1 MDWKTASSYYEAR
14 LTDALNVQRHAVD
27 LANLP
32 QAEVPTRLKDIL
44 LEEEEPT
51 RRQLERLKKREF
63 RIAVVGLEKA
73 GKSTFINAWL
83 ECDLL
88 PAKAGRCTFTTT
100 QIYSVENE
108 SEQRLEVQARTEE
121 EFINL
126 LKELEKEGAKE
137 GAKEDLRT
145 IRSNEITLQ
154 QVIKEGK
161 RIFQFTRL
169 EDIKDKLKK
178 YVADE
183 KYAHAVLEARL
194 YTNKLAQAEGIVF
207 YDVPGLDSGLAKH
220 VDEAQAMLSDC
231 DAVILVQRDP
241 SLKEKEQEIIKFT
254 ELGDKNVTVADKLFV
269 FLSRIDSL
277 GSPEALKTHIEE
289 ASQDWLRRAKLPPE
303 RIVSGSA
310 GAYLILNN
318 LVGEQTKL
326 EIKKASKI
334 RDDLQDLTGITD
346 EETLRTRATG
356 IPVIKDKIFSYINTE
371 RVDILTK
378 RCEASINK
386 IMTSSEEIYRIVSKN
401 YPDNPEEAKIFE
413 ENNRRVLFTEWWDQK
428 WETIKADL
436 QKYYEDYVIKKSLD
450 SLDTKSFTQ
459 MEKFRERYLQIVDI
473 EMKKLR
479 EETFKKK
486 DTIFLANSNPEYDRM
501 KANFAWRDDLYSDI
515 TKLLS
520 SIAHQLAVELKD
532 EALQLVKY
540 MTHLLWGS
548 NQVKSRLIQNSEEYF
563 LEKLENSLSVLFLRF
578 ARPVAEAL
586 IRGPVNSDTR
596 NKIIKTLGVD
606 IEIIDNYYIGKELA
620 FQVLKKYV
628 KYGSDLLFNPEL
640 RQQVLGVREVATQIY
655 GVVEQIVVDVSNELK
670 SPQEREEAEAVVSE
684 VKHDI
689 YAFEEYLRYAIFDA
703 AGFESYCIQELKG
716 LIDSFRD
723 KKGTWNGVAINE
735 WMQGNSLLLAEIP
748 DQLKSQESNLEVSER
763 LRQLSIALKRNHSLA
778 GL

>member
-1 MDWKTASSYYEAR
+1 MDWKIASSYYEAR
-14 LTDALNVQRHAVD
+14 LTDALNVQQHAVN
-27 LANLP
+27 LAKLP
-32 QAEVPTRLKDIL
+32 QAQVPTRLKEIL

-100 QIYSVENE
+100 QIYSVKNE
-108 SEQRLEVQARTEE
+108 SEQKLEVHARTEE
-121 EFINL
+121 EFSNL
-126 LKELEKEGAKE
+126 LKELEKEGAKD

-154 QVIKEGK
+154 QVIREGK
-161 RIFQFTRL
+161 CDFEFTRL

-231 DAVILVQRDP
+231 DAVILVQRFT
-241 SLKEKEQEIIKFT
+241 SLREKELEIIKFT

-277 GSPEALKTHIEE
+277 ATPEALKTHIEE

-310 GAYLILNN
+310 GAYLSLNN
-318 LVGEQTKL
+318 LAGEQTKL
-326 EIKKASKI
+326 EIGDASDIKAK
-334 RDDLQDLTGITD
+334 LQKLTGITD
-346 EETLRTRATG
+346 EETLQTKGTG
-356 IPVIKDKIFSYINTE
+356 IPVIKDKIFNYINTE

-378 RCEASINK
+378 RCEASLNK
-386 IMTSSEEIYRIVSKN
+386 IMSSSEEIYRIVSKN
-401 YPDNPEEAKIFE
+401 YPENPEEAKLFE

-428 WETIKADL
+428 WEIIKADL
-436 QKYYEDYVIKKSLD
+436 QKYYQDSIANESWESSDSKSLA
-450 SLDTKSFTQ
+450 Q
-459 MEKFRERYLQIVDI
+459 IEKFRARYLQIVDI

-486 DTIFLANSNPEYDRM
+486 DTIFLANAYPVFAQM
-501 KANFAWRDDLYSDI
+501 KANFAWREDLYSDI

-520 SIAHQLAVELKD
+520 SIAHQLAVELKN
-532 EALQLVKY
+532 EALELVKY

-586 IRGPVNSDTR
+586 IRCPVNSDTR
-596 NKIIKTLGVD
+596 NKIIKSLGVD
-606 IEIIDNYYIGKELA
+606 IEIIDNYYTGEELA

-628 KYGSDLLFNPEL
+628 KYGSDLLFNSEL
-640 RQQVLGVREVATQIY
+640 RQQVLGLREVGTQISE
-655 GVVEQIVVDVSNELK
+655 VVKQRVVDVSKEPEF
-670 SPQEREEAEAVVSE
+670 SPETEEAEAIVFE

-689 YAFEEYLRYAIFDA
+689 NALEEYLRYAIFDA

-735 WMQGNSLLLAEIP
+735 WMQGNSLLFAEIP
-748 DQLKSQESNLEVSER
+748 NNLKSQESNLEVSER
-763 LRQLSIALKRNHSLA
+763 LRQLSIALKRNPSLEV
-778 GL
+778 

>member
-14 LTDALNVQRHAVD
+14 LTDALNVQRHAVN

-32 QAEVPTRLKDIL
+32 QAQVPTRLKDIL
-44 LEEEEPT
+44 LQEAEPT

-100 QIYSVENE
+100 QLYSVKNE
-108 SEQRLEVQARTEE
+108 SEQSLEVQARTEE

-126 LKELEKEGAKE
+126 LKELEKI
-137 GAKEDLRT
+137 GAKEDLKT
-145 IRSNEITLQ
+145 IKVNEITLQ
-154 QVIKEGK
+154 QVRSEPK
-161 RIFQFTRL
+161 RVFPFTRL
-169 EDIKDKLKK
+169 EDIREPLKK

-241 SLKEKEQEIIKFT
+241 NLKEKEQEIIKFT

-277 GSPEALKTHIEE
+277 ATPEALKTHIEE

-310 GAYLILNN
+310 GAYLSLNN
-318 LVGEQTKL
+318 LAGEQTKL
-326 EIKKASKI
+326 EIGDASDIKAK
-334 RDDLQDLTGITD
+334 LQKLTGITD
-346 EETLRTRATG
+346 EETLRTKATG
-356 IPVIKDKIFSYINTE
+356 IPVIKDKIFNYINTK

-386 IMTSSEEIYRIVSKN
+386 IMSSSEEIYRIVSKN
-401 YPDNPEEAKIFE
+401 YPENPEEAKLFE
-413 ENNRRVLFTEWWDQK
+413 ENNQLVLFTEWWDQK
-428 WETIKADL
+428 WQTIKADL
-436 QKYYEDYVIKKSLD
+436 QKYYQDSIANESLESSESKSLA
-450 SLDTKSFTQ
+450 Q
-459 MEKFRERYLQIVDI
+459 IEKFRERYLQIVDV

-486 DTIFLANSNPEYDRM
+486 DTIFLANAFPVFAQM
-501 KANFAWRDDLYSDI
+501 KANFAWREDLYSDI

-532 EALQLVKY
+532 EALELVEY

-586 IRGPVNSDTR
+586 IRCPLKSDIR
-596 NKIIKTLGVD
+596 HKIIKTLGVD
-606 IEIIDNYYIGKELA
+606 IEIIDNYYTGEEIA
-620 FQVLKKYV
+620 FKVLKKYA
-628 KYGSDLLFNPEL
+628 KHGSDLLFNPEL
-640 RQQVLGVREVATQIY
+640 RQQVLGVKEVAPQISDLLK
-655 GVVEQIVVDVSNELK
+655 QIVVDVSNELEF
-670 SPQEREEAEAVVSE
+670 PQEREEAEAVVFE
-684 VKHDI
+684 VQHDI
-689 YAFEEYLRYAIFDA
+689 NALEEYLRYAIFDA

-735 WMQGNSLLLAEIP
+735 WRQENSLLFAEIP
-748 DQLKSQESNLEVSER
+748 DNLKSQESNLEVSER
-763 LRQLSIALKRNHSLA
+763 LRQLSIALKRNPSLEV
-778 GL
+778 